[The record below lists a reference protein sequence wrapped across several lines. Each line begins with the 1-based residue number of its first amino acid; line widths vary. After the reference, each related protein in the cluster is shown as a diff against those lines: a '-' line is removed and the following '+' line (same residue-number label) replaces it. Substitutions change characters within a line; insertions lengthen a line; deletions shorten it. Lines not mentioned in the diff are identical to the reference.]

1 MCNPEED
8 GSDDGKSYE
17 TQPFFIPKVLKAS
30 GTLVI
35 ERLPLFFEGYTYAYG
50 HIAYIHGRP
59 PSPVILVHPNYAGL
73 KQFDIDQAAFLARA
87 GYVGV
92 AVDLYREREM
102 VGVSDESLEYLF
114 EDRDPK
120 RDLTFFGQ
128 SSGYMS
134 ERQKEKVKRHSAGSF
149 AAMTGLLKTPIVWRA
164 LMAAWL
170 DKARCH
176 PAVHRDFAGAIG
188 YCFGGQA
195 VLEQVRAGHSIQA
208 AVTFHGLLHSRP
220 RRVESVRG
228 NGYDGRMSAEEFA
241 ADSSIK
247 KAPNV
252 YSTKCKVLIEN
263 GDLDDHVP
271 AESVQEFRS
280 EMDAIGIDWRIHTH
294 AQTPHGFAL
303 APGVWSTAYREN
315 ADRRSTLS
323 MLQLFAEVWPEF
335 PQPSVPTNACGTVLG
350 QAIRIAAPDR
360 KTALQVIREVHCN
373 VLPCHGYVLPED
385 GEDLEVSKKVQQM
398 QGFLQSGKV
407 DLKVAEALDY
417 TVLLSGYGRLLSKP
431 LVTPGSH
438 GKQKATAVSQ
448 RALVV
453 LSEDSQQ
460 AVRETWTHSHRP
472 PKSLWVASTWNK
484 FEPKEMKW
492 DGSKFYHAFQVG
504 ANGWESF
511 QLLIDG
517 RWEQCVYPSVADA
530 CPFVEYRLLGPD
542 NRGHGKNWTV
552 GRHPEDSAKTG
563 ERVRLAVAVNSQ
575 GLPRQVS
582 WRKEVRRTPPQ
593 R

>member
-8 GSDDGKSYE
+8 GDDGNSYE

-59 PSPVILVHPNYAGL
+59 PAPVILVHPNYAGL

-176 PAVHRDFAGAIG
+176 PAVHRVFAGAIG

-228 NGYDGRMSAEEFA
+228 NGYDGRMSAEEA
-241 ADSSIK
+241 ELVSGIISSCL
-247 KAPNV
+247 KAQGRNLLLTPASRKRRTFTPPNARCLLRTATWTIMCRQ
-252 YSTKCKVLIEN
+252 SR
-263 GDLDDHVP
+263 
-271 AESVQEFRS
+271 FRS
-280 EMDAIGIDWRIHTH
+280 FAVKW
-294 AQTPHGFAL
+294 TPWG
-303 APGVWSTAYREN
+303 STRG
-315 ADRRSTLS
+315 SIL
-323 MLQLFAEVWPEF
+323 MLKLHMASPWHQ
-335 PQPSVPTNACGTVLG
+335 ACGARHTERTQIG
-350 QAIRIAAPDR
+350 APR
-360 KTALQVIREVHCN
+360 CRC
-373 VLPCHGYVLPED
+373 C
-385 GEDLEVSKKVQQM
+385 S
-398 QGFLQSGKV
+398 FLQRCGPSFLSIQFRPTPVGLCWVKPFESCLNC
-407 DLKVAEALDY
+407 DLKKFHERSKLM
-417 TVLLSGYGRLLSKP
+417 LLRREPVRGEGPCARSRKCSG
-431 LVTPGSH
+431 
-438 GKQKATAVSQ
+438 
-448 RALVV
+448 
-453 LSEDSQQ
+453 
-460 AVRETWTHSHRP
+460 
-472 PKSLWVASTWNK
+472 
-484 FEPKEMKW
+484 
-492 DGSKFYHAFQVG
+492 
-504 ANGWESF
+504 SF
-511 QLLIDG
+511 L
-517 RWEQCVYPSVADA
+517 
-530 CPFVEYRLLGPD
+530 
-542 NRGHGKNWTV
+542 
-552 GRHPEDSAKTG
+552 
-563 ERVRLAVAVNSQ
+563 
-575 GLPRQVS
+575 
-582 WRKEVRRTPPQ
+582 
-593 R
+593 